1 MELEEIY
8 ETIDNVKG
16 HIYKI
21 TCKETNKV
29 YIGQTYSHIKN
40 HGKYRPAGY
49 LKRFA
54 SHISEAIINT
64 KKKQCTYLNNAI
76 RKYGKDN
83 FCCKLIKVCE
93 ISELDEYEKKYI
105 IKYNSLYPDGY
116 NLTHGGKGA
125 MYVAKVAKT
134 ETENV
139 NENKESYKHSEAT
152 KTKIKQRLIN
162 ILSSDVKRKERS
174 DKCKVQHLKARLDK
188 YKDITLDD
196 NLTKHIFPVK
206 KKDTDTIYKYEIR
219 INKIV
224 TSFYDGKTKPDI
236 LYQNA
241 LSFLEKLKLQNNNN
255 NTEVKMNKMSESEI
269 GYPQPSP

>member
-8 ETIDNVKG
+8 DTIDNVKG

-21 TCKETNKV
+21 TCKENNKI

-54 SHISEAIINT
+54 SHISEAIMNT

-93 ISELDEYEKKYI
+93 LSELDKYEI
-105 IKYNSLYPDGY
+105 IFINKYNSLYPNGY

-125 MYVAKVAKT
+125 MYVAKVV
-134 ETENV
+134 NN
-139 NENKESYKHSEAT
+139 NENNVEKEPYKHTEET
-152 KTKIKQRLIN
+152 KAKIKQRLIN
-162 ILSSDVKRKERS
+162 VLSSDKKRNEMS
-174 DKCKVQHLKARLDK
+174 EKCKVQHLKARLDK
-188 YKDITLDD
+188 FQNIKLDD
-196 NLTKHIFPVK
+196 NLTKYIFPIK

-224 TSFYDGKTKPDI
+224 TSFYDGKTTPDI

-241 LSFLEKLKLQNNNN
+241 LNFLEKLKLQNNV
-255 NTEVKMNKMSESEI
+255 EVKMNRMSESEI